1 VRETL
6 SRRAEA
12 GRAALAAA
20 RPGEWTWRLLEAS
33 PDGRAV
39 VEYTHGGRRVIG
51 KLREDGGGEADAAL
65 LRALAGAGARVL
77 RVPAVVDWLPAEGVL
92 LMDAAGG
99 RACRTLDPARERDT
113 LARIGVALRELHAL
127 PLRRG
132 PGKRLADHVAEL
144 VRPSPRVLAEA
155 RPADAHRIHAT
166 LASLAA
172 AEASWGTLPVTLLH
186 RDFHLRQLF
195 DDGERVTVLDWDDAA
210 SGDPAFD
217 VGYLTAYLR
226 THHAAA
232 AAEAGIAA
240 FREGYGD
247 AGGVWARVPVY
258 ERFNYLRR
266 ACRRFRLR
274 DAGWEAELEA
284 MLGRLEG

>member
-6 SRRAEA
+6 RRRAEA
-12 GRAALAAA
+12 GREALAAA
-20 RPGEWTWRLLEAS
+20 WPGEWTWRVLEAS

-39 VEYTHGGRRVIG
+39 VEYAQGGQRVIG

-65 LRALAGAGARVL
+65 LRELYGAGTRAL
-77 RVPAVVDWLPAEGVL
+77 RVPGVVDWLASEGVL
-92 LMDAAGG
+92 LTEAAAG
-99 RACRTLDPARERDT
+99 RPCRTLDPARERDT
-113 LARIGVALRELHAL
+113 LGRIGAALRELHAL

-132 PGKRLADHVAEL
+132 PAKRLADHVADL
-144 VRPSPRVLAEA
+144 VRPSPAVLAEA
-155 RPADAHRIHAT
+155 LPAHAARIHAT
-166 LASLAA
+166 LEALAR
-172 AEASWGTLPVTLLH
+172 AEASWGGTPVTLLH

-226 THHAAA
+226 THHGAD
-232 AAEAGIAA
+232 AAEAGVAA
-240 FREGYGD
+240 FREGYGED
-247 AGGVWARVPVY
+247 GDVWARVPVY

-274 DAGWEAELEA
+274 DAGWETELEA
-284 MLGRLEG
+284 MLARLEG